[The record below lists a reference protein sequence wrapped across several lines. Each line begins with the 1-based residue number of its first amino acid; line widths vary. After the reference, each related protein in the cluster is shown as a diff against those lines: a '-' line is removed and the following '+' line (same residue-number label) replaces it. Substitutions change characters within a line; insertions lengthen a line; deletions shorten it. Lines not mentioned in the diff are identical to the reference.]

1 MTRRLLLLLCLCPLL
16 IAAASAYIVT
26 IDAPRTLTAGE
37 PLVVNGTSTLPA
49 GYTHDLVLYSG
60 SAERARATIVVQQ
73 GGTFS
78 ARFDTTG
85 FATGDYRVELV
96 PPADPGFFGSSSVTS
111 QFVTIVDRSKEVT
124 VTSPAA
130 QSDVHNLTVAGTAP
144 GKQSGSI
151 AVGVTGAGNY
161 TFGPDYVRTDA
172 NGAFSK
178 SVPIPGPGDYRVT
191 LSDPEGV
198 ITRYTVTVSG
208 ESPVNTSV
216 TVPPTAVSTAA
227 TSAAAATT
235 LVPVTTAPTQ
245 AGLSPLAVI
254 GAGLLLL
261 MLARRR

>member
-1 MTRRLLLLLCLCPLL
+1 MTRRLLLLLCLFPLL
-16 IAAASAYIVT
+16 IVAASAYIVT
-26 IDAPRTLTAGE
+26 IDAPATMTAGE
-37 PLVVNGTSTLPA
+37 PLVVNGTSTLPP
-49 GYTHDLVLYSG
+49 GYTHDLVLFG
-60 SAERARATIVVQQ
+60 GGAERARTTIVVQQ

-85 FATGDYRVELV
+85 FATGDYKVELV

-111 QFVTIVDRSKEVT
+111 LFLKIVDRSKEVA
-124 VTSPAA
+124 VTSPTA
-130 QSDVHNLTVAGTAP
+130 QSDVNNLTVAGTAP
-144 GKQSGSI
+144 DKPSGSI
-151 AVGVTGAGNY
+151 AIAVTGAGNY
-161 TFGPDYVRTDA
+161 TFGPEYVRTNA

-191 LSDPEGV
+191 LSDPTGV

-227 TSAAAATT
+227 TSAAVATT

-254 GAGLLLL
+254 GSGLLLL
-261 MLARRR
+261 LLVRRR

>member
-1 MTRRLLLLLCLCPLL
+1 MTRRIFLLLCLCPLL

-60 SAERARATIVVQQ
+60 PSERARTTIVVQQ

-85 FATGDYRVELV
+85 LPTGDYRVELV
-96 PPADPGFFGSSSVTS
+96 QPADPGFFGSASVTS
-111 QFVTIVDRSKEVT
+111 RGVTIVDRSGEVT

-130 QSDVHNLTVAGTAP
+130 QSDINNLTVVGTAP

-151 AVGVTGAGNY
+151 AIAVTGPGNY
-161 TFGPDYVRTDA
+161 TFGPEYIRTDA

-178 SVPIPGPGDYRVT
+178 SVPIRGPGQYQVA
-191 LSDPEGV
+191 LSDPAGL
-198 ITRYTVTVSG
+198 IMRYTVTVSG
-208 ESPVNTSV
+208 AQQATVTV
-216 TVPPTAVSTAA
+216 TVPPTAISTTTTTASTA
-227 TSAAAATT
+227 TT
-235 LVPVTTAPTQ
+235 IIPVTTAPTRS
-245 AGLSPLAVI
+245 GISLFAVL

-261 MLARRR
+261 LLVRRR

>member
-37 PLVVNGTSTLPA
+37 PLVVNGTSTLPP
-49 GYTHDLVLYSG
+49 GYTHDLVLYG
-60 SAERARATIVVQQ
+60 GAAERARATIVVQQ
-73 GGTFS
+73 DGTFS
-78 ARFDTTG
+78 ARMDTTG
-85 FATGDYRVELV
+85 LITGDYRLELV

-111 QFVTIVDRSKEVT
+111 RFVTIVDRSKEVA

-130 QSDVHNLTVAGTAP
+130 QSDVNNLTVAGTAP
-144 GKQSGSI
+144 GKKSGSI
-151 AVGVTGAGNY
+151 AIAVTGAGNY
-161 TFGPDYVRTDA
+161 TFGPEYVRTDA

-178 SVPIPGPGDYRVT
+178 SVPIGGPGEYRVT
-191 LSDPEGV
+191 LSDPVGV
-198 ITRYTVTVSG
+198 IMRYTVTVSG
-208 ESPVNTSV
+208 ESSVNTSA

-235 LVPVTTAPTQ
+235 LVPVTTVPTQ
-245 AGLSPLAVI
+245 AGLSPFAAL

-261 MLARRR
+261 LLARRR

>member
-49 GYTHDLVLYSG
+49 GYTHDLVLYGG
-60 SAERARATIVVQQ
+60 SAERARTTIVVQQ

-78 ARFDTTG
+78 ARMDTTG
-85 FATGDYRVELV
+85 LITGDYRLELV

-111 QFVTIVDRSKEVT
+111 RLVTIIDRSKEVA
-124 VTSPAA
+124 VTSPSA
-130 QSDVHNLTVAGTAP
+130 QSDVQNLTVAGTAP
-144 GKQSGSI
+144 GKTSGSI
-151 AVGVTGAGNY
+151 AIAVTGPGNY
-161 TFGPDYVRTDA
+161 TFGPEYVRTDA

-191 LSDPEGV
+191 LSDPAGV
-198 ITRYTVTVSG
+198 IMRYTVTVSG
-208 ESPVNTSV
+208 ESPADTSA
-216 TVPPTAVSTAA
+216 TAPPTGTATGMTTA
-227 TSAAAATT
+227 TATN
-235 LVPVTTAPTQ
+235 LVPVTSAPTQ
-245 AGLSPLAVI
+245 AALSPVAGL

-261 MLARRR
+261 LLARRR

>member
-16 IAAASAYIVT
+16 IVAASAYIVT

-37 PLVVNGTSTLPA
+37 PLVVNGTSTLPP

-60 SAERARATIVVQQ
+60 PSELARTGLVVQQ

-85 FATGDYRVELV
+85 YTTGEYRVELV
-96 PPADPGFFGSSSVTS
+96 QPADPSFFGSDSVTS
-111 QFVTIVDRSKEVT
+111 LPVTITDRSKEVV

-130 QSDVHNLTVAGTAP
+130 QSDVQNLTVAGTAP
-144 GKQSGSI
+144 GKKSSSI
-151 AVGVTGAGNY
+151 AIAVTGPGNY
-161 TFGPDYVRTDA
+161 TFGPEYVGTDA
-172 NGAFSK
+172 NGAFSM
-178 SVPIPGPGDYRVT
+178 SVPISGPGTYQVT
-191 LSDPEGV
+191 LSDPAGV

-208 ESPVNTSV
+208 ATQTTATA

-227 TSAAAATT
+227 TSAGTATT
-235 LVPVTTAPTQ
+235 LVPVTTAPTR
-245 AGLSPLAVI
+245 AGLSPLAAL

-261 MLARRR
+261 LLARRR